1 MPNLLPKLHF
11 LGRRIAINQ
20 SCRLKITWQTIQ
32 IHPFVCMHATK
43 IRLFC
48 TKNCLKSSTLSIH
61 CLLLVGLINDVEY
74 DHDMINDVEY
84 DHDINDKTC
93 VKPYG
98 QISPWIC
105 SMS

>member
-1 MPNLLPKLHF
+1 
-11 LGRRIAINQ
+11 
-20 SCRLKITWQTIQ
+20 
-32 IHPFVCMHATK
+32 MHATK

-84 DHDINDKTC
+84 DHDINDKTNRKAMNRNWSNQKANPAL
-93 VKPYG
+93 KPKREINKYYK
-98 QISPWIC
+98 
-105 SMS
+105 